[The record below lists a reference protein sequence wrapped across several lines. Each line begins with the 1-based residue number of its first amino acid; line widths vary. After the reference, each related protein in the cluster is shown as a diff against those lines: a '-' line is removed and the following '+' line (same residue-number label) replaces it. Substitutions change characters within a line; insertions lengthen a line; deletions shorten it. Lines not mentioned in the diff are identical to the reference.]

1 VNKEVFNES
10 TNVFIDPPLKVQLWR
25 KWNYEIN
32 MHSQPINSS
41 TLKNLCQV
49 TQETHVNKKRLNI
62 NLVQLLWLD
71 LDKERIDQ
79 VLLLNIDIY
88 RSNLIIRRSFSR
100 MNLWKIWSDV
110 WVNMVSWRSINKD
123 LATMNYVSEKSKRES
138 WRRGIVCDEEG
149 QVDVQFEELSLL
161 WRIIYH

>member
-1 VNKEVFNES
+1 
-10 TNVFIDPPLKVQLWR
+10 
-25 KWNYEIN
+25 

-100 MNLWKIWSDV
+100 MNLWKI
-110 WVNMVSWRSINKD
+110 
-123 LATMNYVSEKSKRES
+123 
-138 WRRGIVCDEEG
+138 
-149 QVDVQFEELSLL
+149 
-161 WRIIYH
+161 